1 MIRLK
6 ELREERNWSMRDAA
20 KFLKKPYMTYVNHEK
35 GSREPNSEDL
45 VAYAKAYGVSID
57 YLVGRTNEKI
67 PTTLSDGH
75 LSDYESAVLNAS
87 ERERSIILKLLNMTP
102 DQQEAFL
109 TLTQSV
115 PSGQSIQD
123 VQEQN

>member
-20 KFLKKPYMTYVNHEK
+20 KFLNKPYMTYVNHEK
-35 GSREPNSEDL
+35 ETREPNSEDL
-45 VAYAKAYGVSID
+45 VSYAKAYGVSID
-57 YLVGRTNEKI
+57 YLVGRTDKKI
-67 PTTLSDGH
+67 PTTISDGQ
-75 LSDYESAVLNAS
+75 LTDYETAVLNAS
-87 ERERSIILKLLNMTP
+87 ERERSIIIKLLNMTP

-115 PSGQSIQD
+115 PSVLSSQDDQGQT
-123 VQEQN
+123 

>member
-20 KFLKKPYMTYVNHEK
+20 KFLNKPYMTYVNHEK
-35 GSREPNSEDL
+35 ETREPNSEDL

-57 YLVGRTNEKI
+57 YLVGRTDKKI
-67 PTTLSDGH
+67 PTTISDGQLSDF
-75 LSDYESAVLNAS
+75 ETVVLNAN
-87 ERERSIILKLLNMTP
+87 ERERRIILKLLNMTQ

-109 TLTQSV
+109 TLIQAV
-115 PSGQSIQD
+115 PSVQSTQD
-123 VQEQN
+123 DQEQI